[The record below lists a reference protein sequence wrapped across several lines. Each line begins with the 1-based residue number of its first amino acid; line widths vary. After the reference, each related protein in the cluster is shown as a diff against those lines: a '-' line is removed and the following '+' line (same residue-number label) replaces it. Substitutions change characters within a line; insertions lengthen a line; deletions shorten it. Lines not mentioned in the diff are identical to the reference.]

1 MKGLEEETEKV
12 RLALSD
18 LENETERTY
27 QESREIV
34 RKTKTAMHLIHVGRR
49 NPELIDSISGDLAQ
63 LVESL
68 REHPQLIFGTYV
80 QTAMAEFAETVIY
93 DRALRREEIP
103 GYGLLDIT
111 PSSWA
116 MGLADSIGEL
126 RRDMVQCLAEGKIDG
141 ARKIFASMEELCEAL
156 MSLDVKDS
164 VAPVRRKQDI
174 ARQLVERSRSELATA
189 AVMSRGTEH
198 RTVL

>member
-1 MKGLEEETEKV
+1 MKGLDEETEKV
-12 RLALSD
+12 RLALSG
-18 LENETERTY
+18 LEDETERAY
-27 QESREIV
+27 RESRDIV
-34 RKTKTAMHLIHVGRR
+34 RKTKTAMHLIHEGRR
-49 NPELIDSISGDLAQ
+49 DPELIDSISGDLAQ

-68 REHPQLIFGTYV
+68 REHSQLIFGSYV

-93 DRALRREEIP
+93 DRALRGEEIP
-103 GYGLLDIT
+103 GYDLLDIT

-126 RRDMVQCLAEGKIDG
+126 RRDMVQRLAEGNI
-141 ARKIFASMEELCEAL
+141 AEAQKIFASMEELCEAL
-156 MSLDVKDS
+156 MSLDVRDS

-189 AVMSRGTEH
+189 SVMSRCAGH
-198 RTVL
+198 